1 MDTTRDN
8 TPGTATFSDDGTTG
22 DSAARAATR
31 RRRRW
36 AGAIVVIAAAAI
48 TTGVLVGSNLASA
61 PDRAGTAGGVV
72 APVATATPGI
82 TPSTTPGTATPGTA
96 TPGAGTPAAPPAT
109 AGAVP
114 PAADP
119 SSTPVPPAER
129 WKTFTS
135 GTGKISFDYPA
146 RWTVT
151 TPPGAAAAPAVDVDV
166 ADEAGLVV
174 ASLHYGPSGGI
185 GGACQG
191 PVPYKVLDSVEL
203 ALPYNQAAADTI
215 TPRFTFRA
223 LLETGRVTA
232 SYGITSSA
240 AGKDGTT
247 CMFYNVVSGPPESPL
262 YSFADAF
269 QVNAGGSAEVGGRK
283 GAKTFP
289 SLEAARAYMGTS
301 EYRNAKRMI
310 TSLKINAG

>member
-8 TPGTATFSDDGTTG
+8 TSGTATFSDDGITG
-22 DSAARAATR
+22 DSAARAVTR

-36 AGAIVVIAAAAI
+36 AGAIVVIAGVAI

-61 PDRAGTAGGVV
+61 PDPTGTAGGVV
-72 APVATATPGI
+72 APVATATPSM
-82 TPSTTPGTATPGTA
+82 TPSAV
-96 TPGAGTPAAPPAT
+96 TPAAPPAT
-109 AGAVP
+109 AAAVP
-114 PAADP
+114 PAAAAP
-119 SSTPVPPAER
+119 SSTPVPPAEE

-135 GTGKISFDYPA
+135 DNRKVSFDYPA
-146 RWTVT
+146 PWTVT
-151 TPPGAAAAPAVDVDV
+151 TPQGAAASPAVDVDV
-166 ADEAGLVV
+166 ADETGLVV

-223 LLETGRVTA
+223 LLEAGRVTA

-289 SLEAARAYMGTS
+289 SLEAARAYMEST

>member
-1 MDTTRDN
+1 M
-8 TPGTATFSDDGTTG
+8 
-22 DSAARAATR
+22 
-31 RRRRW
+31 
-36 AGAIVVIAAAAI
+36 
-48 TTGVLVGSNLASA
+48 GSNLASA
-61 PDRAGTAGGVV
+61 RVPAGTAGVV
-72 APVATATPGI
+72 APVATATSSI
-82 TPSTTPGTATPGTA
+82 TPSTTPSTVTPST
-96 TPGAGTPAAPPAT
+96 APPAT
-109 AGAVP
+109 AAVP
-114 PAADP
+114 PAAAAP
-119 SSTPVPPAER
+119 ASTPVPPVEE

-135 GTGKISFDYPA
+135 GNGNVSFDYPA
-146 RWTVT
+146 QWTVT
-151 TPPGAAAAPAVDVDV
+151 APPGAAASPAVDVDV
-166 ADEAGLVV
+166 ADETGLVV

-185 GGACQG
+185 GGACQA

-223 LLETGRVTA
+223 LLEAGRVTA

-240 AGKDGTT
+240 AGRDGTT

-269 QVNAGGSAEVGGRK
+269 QVNAGGPEEVAGRK

-289 SLEAARAYMGTS
+289 SLDAARAYTETA
-301 EYRNAKRMI
+301 EYWNAKRMI